1 MKNEKLIKF
10 FEENDFFVHLHE
22 QDGVQCAELETWTE
36 GGVNM
41 IIWLN
46 PFSEEEFEKYAYYF
60 DIDEEIDL
68 NRQDEAYRN
77 DFTIRESVEDFLGFH
92 NRLKDILSNLLVHQ
106 K

>member
-10 FEENDFFVHLHE
+10 FEENDFIVHLDE

-46 PFSEEEFEKYAYYF
+46 PFTEEEFEKYANYF
-60 DIDEEIDL
+60 DMDEEINL
-68 NRQDEAYRN
+68 NRQDKAYRN

-92 NRLKDILSNLLVHQ
+92 NRLKDILSKLLVHQ

>member
-10 FEENDFFVHLHE
+10 FEENDFIVHLHE

-46 PFSEEEFEKYAYYF
+46 PFTEEEFEKYANYF
-60 DIDEEIDL
+60 DMDEEINL
-68 NRQDEAYRN
+68 NRQDKAYRN